1 MTGTKGFTFEDSGIA
16 KIFKL
21 YRLEV
26 PLYQREY
33 SWTPD
38 EVGDLL
44 TDLQRAKHEQTDHFL
59 GTIVTINQGAG
70 EPLQIVDGQQRLT
83 TTSLLI
89 AAIRD
94 EQRYLGRPENALGEI
109 TRDYLSKFDIHEDE
123 DILVLTLNVDDREF
137 YGALVTG
144 KPCEPTRESHFKIR
158 DAHKA
163 ARTFVKSL
171 LQPFAE
177 NDRISALNDWLKF
190 LDLSAS
196 VILVKTENAS
206 RAFKMFET
214 LNDRGLKTSQADLV
228 KSFLFG
234 ESRDRIEE
242 AQARWSSMKDN
253 LEEIDDEDRA
263 INFLRHAVTATMKFV
278 RADDVFD
285 TVQKACRG
293 KMASLKFLNDLE
305 MLSRRYVATF
315 QPSSS
320 FWDGYSQTAT
330 KALTTFNR
338 FDLKPVRPLL
348 LALALKFDAKRFEAA
363 IQLLVS
369 ISVRLVIA
377 SRTRTGSN
385 EQAFASAALRVF
397 NGEITDIRG
406 LVGALK
412 NVIVT
417 DLEFADEFAKATV
430 SKIEL
435 ARYYLHALE
444 AAHANVAEPWHVTN
458 DDPAAITLEHVLP
471 QKLNNNWPN
480 FDIESHRA
488 FKRRI
493 GNLCLMTKS
502 GNNVV
507 GSKGFADKKAT
518 IVKAGLELTKAIGGQ
533 QTWGPAE
540 IEDRQKQLAQIA
552 IMAWPIPAFKGSS
565 DLFDPHAP

>member
-1 MTGTKGFTFEDSGIA
+1 MSGTKGFSFEDSGIA

-33 SWTPD
+33 SWTLD
-38 EVGDLL
+38 EVEDLL

-70 EPLQIVDGQQRLT
+70 KPLQIVDGQQRLT

-94 EQRYLGRPENALGEI
+94 EQRDLGRPEIALGEI
-109 TRDYLSKFDIHEDE
+109 ARDYLSKFDIHEDE
-123 DILVLTLNVDDREF
+123 AILVLTLNVDDREF

-144 KPCEPTRESHFKIR
+144 NPCEPTRESHFKIR
-158 DAHKA
+158 DAHNA
-163 ARTFVKSL
+163 ARKFVKSL
-171 LQPFAE
+171 LKPFAE

-253 LEEIDDEDRA
+253 LEEIDDDDRA

-278 RADDVFD
+278 RADDIFD

-293 KMASLKFLNDLE
+293 KTASLKFLNDLE
-305 MLSRRYVATF
+305 TLSRRYVATF

-320 FWDGYSQTAT
+320 FWDGYSQTST
-330 KALTTFNR
+330 KALATFNR

-348 LALALKFDAKRFEAA
+348 LALALKFDTRRFEAA

-397 NGEITDIRG
+397 NGEITDIKG

-444 AAHANVAEPWHVTN
+444 AANANEVEPWHVTN
-458 DDPAAITLEHVLP
+458 DDPATITLEHVLP
-471 QKLNNNWPN
+471 QKLNSAWPN
-480 FDIESHRA
+480 FDVESHRA
-488 FKRRI
+488 YKRRI
-493 GNLCLMTKS
+493 GNLCLLTKS

-507 GSKGFADKKAT
+507 GGKAFEQKKAT
-518 IVKAGLELTKAIGGQ
+518 LAKAGLALTKSIGEHT
-533 QTWGPAE
+533 TWGAAE
-540 IEDRQKQLAQIA
+540 IEARQQELTQIA
-552 IMAWPIPAFKGSS
+552 IRAWPIPAFKK
-565 DLFDPHAP
+565 

>member
-1 MTGTKGFTFEDSGIA
+1 MPGAKGFTFEDSGIA

-21 YRLEV
+21 HRLEV

-44 TDLQRAKHEQTDHFL
+44 TDLQRAKNEQTDHFL

-94 EQRYLGRPENALGEI
+94 EQRDLGRPENALGEI

-158 DAHKA
+158 DAHNA
-163 ARTFVKSL
+163 ARAFVKSL
-171 LQPFAE
+171 LNPFAE
-177 NDRISALNDWLKF
+177 KDRISALNDWLKF

-285 TVQKACRG
+285 TVQKASRG
-293 KMASLKFLNDLE
+293 KTASLKFLNDLE
-305 MLSRRYVATF
+305 TLSRRYVATF

-330 KALTTFNR
+330 KALATFNR

-397 NGEITDIRG
+397 NGEINDIKG
-406 LVGALK
+406 LVVALK
-412 NVIVT
+412 NAIVT
-417 DLEFADEFAKATV
+417 DIEFADEFAKATV
-430 SKIEL
+430 SKTEF

-444 AAHANVAEPWHVTN
+444 AAYANEDEPWHVAN
-458 DDPAAITLEHVLP
+458 DDPATITLEHVLP
-471 QKLNNNWPN
+471 QKLNAAWSN
-480 FDIESHRA
+480 FDLESHRA
-488 FKRRI
+488 YKRRI

-507 GSKGFADKKAT
+507 GSKAFADKKGT
-518 IVKAGLELTKAIGGQ
+518 IAKAGLELTKSIGEL
-533 QTWGPAE
+533 QTWGPVE
-540 IEDRQKQLAQIA
+540 IEFRQKQLAQIA
-552 IMAWPIPAFKGSS
+552 IKAWPIPSFKS
-565 DLFDPHAP
+565 